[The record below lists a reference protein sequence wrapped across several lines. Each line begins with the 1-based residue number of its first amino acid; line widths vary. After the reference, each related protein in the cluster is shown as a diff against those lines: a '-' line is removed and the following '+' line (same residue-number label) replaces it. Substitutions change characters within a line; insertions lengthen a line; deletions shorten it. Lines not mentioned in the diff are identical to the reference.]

1 MFNKLFKSKYVYV
14 ILIGVVLFWIMHTKM
29 YRENFMNE
37 YFDEEESKKINEITD
52 AINKNSQDIHT
63 LQTDFITV
71 GKKMEAQGQ
80 QAAAAQASLQSI
92 TNTGVN
98 KVMPI

>member
-1 MFNKLFKSKYVYV
+1 MFNKLFKSNYLYV
-14 ILIGVVLFWIMHTKM
+14 ILIGVVLFWIMHRTM
-29 YRENFMNE
+29 YRENFINE
-37 YFDEEESKKINEITD
+37 YFDEEESKKINEMTD

-98 KVMPI
+98 NVMPI